1 MSSNDDDTPATSTST
16 SNKISNNAP
25 GSLLGYFINRKLDST
40 TNHQLS
46 SNNNSHNVD
55 ASLSDNNNKR
65 QKHKR
70 QSSNRKYHEM
80 VNTGGS
86 IYFGSVLLDDS
97 DSDDDTPSSTS
108 AAVIRMS
115 SNVNVD
121 APSTTAKKSWLA
133 SYQNKPSLPIPSKE
147 SNSSIESSTSS
158 WVSQAWQTVDS
169 AKEWMLSTSPQQS
182 EKDMSNEQPATNNWT
197 ASITTAVSNTMSS
210 ISSINPFTD
219 KDTSSNS
226 TSQQQT
232 DTNNSTSNKQYSP
245 TKSPSKFDWSTKA
258 NNPYQAVI
266 GRGDTDL
273 LLYSSYPSAYSYS
286 FSWIHNMILTWTRV
300 LSGYLPPLH
309 WITSYQ
315 HAISGK
321 LLENDNTSMDE
332 NEKQGRELLQ
342 SSMSRKKSQPSEAS
356 VQAVKNLLLLV
367 QQQVAEEEEE
377 CEEEENENEEESED
391 VLEEEE
397 EEKIQ
402 AYPPLPLPAEPTSS
416 LKSPPNSP
424 KTIPP
429 SSPSM
434 IPTLSTPNSLM
445 TTPTPLNEE
454 DPNISFDS
462 EPSYDASLH
471 SLTPA
476 RASPGVHNKSQSVEP
491 FSPISLRRANS
502 SPFIDNN
509 NKPSDVNMGNNSG
522 TNSNL
527 NQSNH
532 NNTPSSSNNNNHQA
546 IHAEMAAR
554 LAEGTLRAYRDLAL
568 DEATELHSALHHWT
582 IRWERPFLG
591 WLEAGPS
598 VWFSEIGY
606 SPHLPGKKVSQLQA
620 VLARRC
626 AVIGELQQHLW
637 RANWRKGVAEWGMLG
652 GGVGGEWASV
662 VRICI

>member
-1 MSSNDDDTPATSTST
+1 MSRNDDTTATTTNT
-16 SNKISNNAP
+16 SNNANKSNNNAP

-40 TNHQLS
+40 HPSAMQT
-46 SNNNSHNVD
+46 NNSHNVD
-55 ASLSDNNNKR
+55 ASNNKR

-86 IYFGSVLLDDS
+86 TYFGSVLLDDS
-97 DSDDDTPSSTS
+97 DSDDDTPRSSGIEIGNS
-108 AAVIRMS
+108 DA
-115 SNVNVD
+115 NVD
-121 APSTTAKKSWLA
+121 AQTSSAKKSWLA
-133 SYQNKPSLPIPSKE
+133 SYQSKPSLPVPSKE
-147 SNSSIESSTSS
+147 SNSIESSTSSS

-182 EKDMSNEQPATNNWT
+182 EVGISNEQSATNNWT
-197 ASITTAVSNTMSS
+197 SSISTAVSNTMSS

-219 KDTSSNS
+219 KDNDTNNS
-226 TSQQQT
+226 QPQN

-245 TKSPSKFDWSTKA
+245 TKSPSSKFDWSTKPS
-258 NNPYQAVI
+258 NPYQAVI

-273 LLYSSYPSAYSYS
+273 LLYSSYPSSYYSYS
-286 FSWIHNMILTWTRV
+286 FSWIHNLLLNWTRV

-309 WITSYQ
+309 WITSYKQ
-315 HAISGK
+315 HMNNSK
-321 LLENDNTSMDE
+321 LLENDNTMNE
-332 NEKQGRELLQ
+332 NEKRGRELLQ
-342 SSMSRKKSQPSEAS
+342 LSMSRKKSQPSEAS

-367 QQQVAEEEEE
+367 QQQVAEDEAAED
-377 CEEEENENEEESED
+377 ESGED
-391 VLEEEE
+391 VEEAEQSIEKKADQSEE
-397 EEKIQ
+397 EEKVQ
-402 AYPPLPLPAEPTSS
+402 HPSLPLPAEPS
-416 LKSPPNSP
+416 SP
-424 KTIPP
+424 KSKPP

-434 IPTLSTPNSLM
+434 IPTLSTPNPLGM
-445 TTPTPLNEE
+445 ATPTPLNEE
-454 DPNISFDS
+454 DPNVSFDS

-476 RASPGVHNKSQSVEP
+476 RASPGVVHKSQSVEP

-509 NKPSDVNMGNNSG
+509 KPSAMVDNNRDM
-522 TNSNL
+522 NSNL

-532 NNTPSSSNNNNHQA
+532 NNTPYSSSNTNHHQA

-591 WLEAGPS
+591 WLEAGPT

-662 VRICI
+662 VRTYGIC